1 MGLNVKISARE
12 RRLGAATLLVVVVGV
27 LYLNVIEPVTV
38 NWMEVRR
45 RAREAESKL
54 AESEA
59 LIENR
64 ETIEREYKRLEGAVT
79 SGSSE
84 QELKITLL
92 SEVDKLANE
101 SGLLVAS
108 VKPTVV
114 KKQKDFYRYGIEL
127 QAHGENHKLVQFLLA
142 MQKPEHLLHTDQL
155 TVHAGRGS
163 APLTFTFR
171 ISKLARLTSAGGR
184 KPAAEPGGGAGT
196 TLPARPSATGAAEE
210 LER

>member
-1 MGLNVKISARE
+1 MALNLKISPRE
-12 RRLGAATLLVVVVGV
+12 RRLAAVAIICLLIAL

-45 RAREAESKL
+45 RARDAEAEL
-54 AESEA
+54 ATLQQ
-59 LIENR
+59 LIQKR
-64 ETIEREYKRLEGAVT
+64 DTIETEFKRLQGAVT
-79 SGSSE
+79 SGASE

-108 VKPTVV
+108 VKPSLV

-142 MQKPEHLLHTDQL
+142 MQNPDHLLHTDQL

-171 ISKLARLTSAGGR
+171 ISKLARLTAPAPAKPVTPESPAKEAAGMD
-184 KPAAEPGGGAGT
+184 AAP
-196 TLPARPSATGAAEE
+196 
-210 LER
+210 

>member
-1 MGLNVKISARE
+1 MAINFKISPRE
-12 RRLGAATLLVVVVGV
+12 RRLAAITIICLLVGV

-45 RAREAESKL
+45 RARDAEAELAKL
-54 AESEA
+54 EQ
-59 LIENR
+59 LVQNR
-64 ETIEREYKRLEGAVT
+64 DTIQREFKRLQGAVT

-92 SEVDKLANE
+92 SEVDKLASE

-108 VKPTVV
+108 VKPSLV
-114 KKQKDFYRYGIEL
+114 KKQKEFYRYGIEL

-142 MQKPEHLLHTDQL
+142 MQNPEHLLHTDQL
-155 TVHAGRGS
+155 TVHAGRGA

-171 ISKLARLTSAGGR
+171 ISKLARLTAPT
-184 KPAAEPGGGAGT
+184 KPAA
-196 TLPARPSATGAAEE
+196 PAPAVKEAAQ
-210 LER
+210 

>member
-1 MGLNVKISARE
+1 MAINIKISTRE
-12 RRLGAATLLVVVVGV
+12 RRLTAVTIICLLLAV
-27 LYLNVIEPVTV
+27 LYLNVVEPVTV

-45 RAREAESKL
+45 RAREAEADLAKL
-54 AESEA
+54 QQ
-59 LIENR
+59 LVQNR
-64 ETIEREYKRLEGAVT
+64 DTIEREFKRLQGAVT

-108 VKPTVV
+108 VKPSLV

-142 MQKPEHLLHTDQL
+142 MQNPEHLLHTDQL

-163 APLTFTFR
+163 APLTCTFR
-171 ISKLARLTSAGGR
+171 ISKLARITTQP
-184 KPAAEPGGGAGT
+184 KPATPEPAGK
-196 TLPARPSATGAAEE
+196 
-210 LER
+210 ERAP

>member
-1 MGLNVKISARE
+1 MAINLKISPRE
-12 RRLGAATLLVVVVGV
+12 RRLAAATIICLLIAA

-45 RAREAESKL
+45 RAGDAEAKL
-54 AESEA
+54 AELQQ
-59 LIENR
+59 LIQNR
-64 ETIEREYKRLEGAVT
+64 DTIEREFKRLQGAVT

-108 VKPTVV
+108 VKPSLV

-142 MQKPEHLLHTDQL
+142 MQSPEHLLHTDQL
-155 TVHAGRGS
+155 TVHAGRGA

-171 ISKLARLTSAGGR
+171 ISKLARLTTH
-184 KPAAEPGGGAGT
+184 PAV
-196 TLPARPSATGAAEE
+196 PAPAPAPKEAAQ
-210 LER
+210 

>member
-1 MGLNVKISARE
+1 MALNFKISPRE
-12 RRLGAATLLVVVVGV
+12 RRLAAITITCLLIAL

-45 RAREAESKL
+45 RARDAEADL
-54 AESEA
+54 AT
-59 LIENR
+59 LQQLVQNR
-64 ETIEREYKRLEGAVT
+64 DTIEREFKRLQGAVT

-108 VKPTVV
+108 VKPSLV

-142 MQKPEHLLHTDQL
+142 MQNPDHLLHTDQL

-171 ISKLARLTSAGGR
+171 ISKLARITTPA
-184 KPAAEPGGGAGT
+184 KPDSPETDAKEPA
-196 TLPARPSATGAAEE
+196 L
-210 LER
+210 